1 MLVCQVATYS
11 PICIPM
17 SLQESMQVD
26 KCLLKA
32 YQNCLHF
39 MPCDAKHSTFLS
51 EKRGGLGLHSFT
63 REYMGSLIRDIE
75 VYITNKNTTPA
86 HALAASIEEA
96 SKRKLWIRHQN
107 NALPNLPLFLN
118 QVQQY
123 QISERKTI
131 VYGDSFE
138 CPTLEEISCD
148 HPHVMDHA
156 IEVTSALGLML
167 RDLNQEACA
176 RFADELRLGDHVAK
190 TVCSPNIL
198 GRRKLGVCFGEG
210 NRRFY
215 KYSIPGHVYSLL
227 IALLKDIRR
236 NVLTPSST
244 NQNIIIDDQLSRPR
258 IYRQHDLFPK

>member
-1 MLVCQVATYS
+1 
-11 PICIPM
+11 
-17 SLQESMQVD
+17 
-26 KCLLKA
+26 
-32 YQNCLHF
+32 
-39 MPCDAKHSTFLS
+39 
-51 EKRGGLGLHSFT
+51 
-63 REYMGSLIRDIE
+63 MGSLIRDIE

-167 RDLNQEACA
+167 RDLNHKACA
-176 RFADELRLGDHVAK
+176 RFVDELLLVDHVAK
-190 TVCSPNIL
+190 TVGSPNIL
-198 GRRKLGVCFGEG
+198 GQG
-210 NRRFY
+210 NL
-215 KYSIPGHVYSLL
+215 GHVLERQTGGFISTQYS
-227 IALLKDIRR
+227 DM
-236 NVLTPSST
+236 ST
-244 NQNIIIDDQLSRPR
+244 L
-258 IYRQHDLFPK
+258 Y